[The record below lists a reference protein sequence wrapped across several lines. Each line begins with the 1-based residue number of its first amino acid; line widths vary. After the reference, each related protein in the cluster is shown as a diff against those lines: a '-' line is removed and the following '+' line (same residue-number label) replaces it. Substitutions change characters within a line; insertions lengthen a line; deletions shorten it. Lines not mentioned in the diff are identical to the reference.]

1 MQNETSSNQTKAFF
15 VYSHDET
22 ISKQYMWQNLT
33 QFGDGVRLAQN
44 LSSEREQLNKNDF
57 NYIYYFELEN
67 FLVLKKTNES
77 SYKMCKL
84 SLAWLVRLP
93 VS

>member
-1 MQNETSSNQTKAFF
+1 
-15 VYSHDET
+15 
-22 ISKQYMWQNLT
+22 MWQNLT

-67 FLVLKKTNES
+67 FKENKWKFIQDVQAE
-77 SYKMCKL
+77 L
-84 SLAWLVRLP
+84 SLVGAAPSELAHPPGLEPWRLHA
-93 VS
+93 VTRALCGMS

>member
-1 MQNETSSNQTKAFF
+1 
-15 VYSHDET
+15 
-22 ISKQYMWQNLT
+22 MWQNLT

-67 FLVLKKTNES
+67 FKENK
-77 SYKMCKL
+77 
-84 SLAWLVRLP
+84 
-93 VS
+93 